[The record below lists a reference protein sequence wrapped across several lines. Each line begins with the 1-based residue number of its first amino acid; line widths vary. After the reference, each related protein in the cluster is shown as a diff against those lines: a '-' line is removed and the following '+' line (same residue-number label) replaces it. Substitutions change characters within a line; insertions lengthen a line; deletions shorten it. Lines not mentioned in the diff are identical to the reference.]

1 LRVLIVGAG
10 GREHALAW
18 KLSQDSAR
26 PLLFAAPGNAGTA
39 AVAENLPISPTDVTG
54 LIDFADR
61 SGIDLT
67 IVGPEAPLAAGIVD
81 AFRARGLRIFGPSR
95 AAARLETSKVFAKEL
110 MRRRGIPTAAF
121 EVFYSPLAAIEYAE
135 RQRRPLVV
143 KADGL
148 AAGKGV
154 VVAQTPDE
162 AQRAIEEMLIRG
174 TLGDA
179 GRRIVIEDRLEGS
192 EASLLVLV
200 GPGGVR
206 PLVPAQ
212 DYKRLSDGDRGPNT
226 GGMGAIAPVDLVAGT
241 DLAGIS
247 YPVPVGEI
255 VNSIVEPVLGAMRR
269 DGSPYTGVLYVGL
282 MLTAEGPKV
291 LEFNCRFGDPEAQ
304 VILPLLESDLAT
316 ALLDVIDGRDPEL
329 QWRDEFAGCV
339 VLASSGYPGSYSTG
353 LPIRGLDA
361 IPDDVLVFHAGT
373 RPDGDA
379 IVTSGGRVLNLVG
392 RGATLAA
399 ALERAYAGASAVGF
413 DGMHFRTD
421 VGRDNAKTL
430 SEVPG

>member
-1 LRVLIVGAG
+1 VRVLIVGAG

-26 PLLFAAPGNAGTA
+26 PQLFAAPGNAGTA

-54 LIDFADR
+54 LIDFAER

-67 IVGPEAPLAAGIVD
+67 VVGPEAPLAAGVVD
-81 AFRARGLRIFGPSR
+81 AFKARGLRIFGPTR

-121 EVFYSPLAAIEYAE
+121 EVFYSPLAAIEYVQ
-135 RQRRPLVV
+135 RQRRSLVV

-162 AQRAIEEMLIRG
+162 AQRAIEDMLIRG

-179 GRRIVIEDRLEGS
+179 GRRIVIEERLEGS

-200 GPGGVR
+200 GPGGVS
-206 PLVPAQ
+206 PLLPAR

-226 GGMGAIAPVDLVAGT
+226 GGMGAIAPVDLVPGT
-241 DLAGIS
+241 DSAGIP
-247 YPVPVGEI
+247 YQVPVKGI
-255 VNSIVEPVLGAMRR
+255 LDSIVEPVIAAMQR

-291 LEFNCRFGDPEAQ
+291 LELNCRFGDPEAQ

-316 ALLDVIDGRDPEL
+316 ALIDVLDGRDPQL
-329 QWRDEFAGCV
+329 QWRDEFAACV
-339 VLASSGYPGSYSTG
+339 VLASGGYPGPYRTG

-373 RPDGDA
+373 RPDGDP

-392 RGATLAA
+392 RGPSLAA
-399 ALERAYAGASAVGF
+399 ALERAYAGVSTVGF

-421 VGRDNAKTL
+421 VGRDNAKML

>member
-392 RGATLAA
+392 RGPSLAA
-399 ALERAYAGASAVGF
+399 AVERAYAGTSAVSF
-413 DGMHFRTD
+413 DGMHFRRD
-421 VGRDNAKTL
+421 VGRESLVEA
-430 SEVPG
+430 PA

>member
-26 PLLFAAPGNAGTA
+26 PLLFAAPGNTGTA

-54 LIDFADR
+54 LIDFADG

-162 AQRAIEEMLIRG
+162 AQRAIEDMLIRG

-192 EASLLVLV
+192 EATLLVLV

-226 GGMGAIAPVDLVAGT
+226 GGMGAIAPVDLVPGT

-255 VNSIVEPVLGAMRR
+255 VNSIVEPVLAAMRR

-282 MLTAEGPKV
+282 ILTAEGPKV

-316 ALLDVIDGRDPEL
+316 ALLDVIDGRDPKL
-329 QWRDEFAGCV
+329 QWRDGFAACV

-373 RPDGDA
+373 RPDGEA
-379 IVTSGGRVLNLVG
+379 IVTSGGRVLSLVG
-392 RGATLAA
+392 RGPSLAA
-399 ALERAYAGASAVGF
+399 AVERAYAGTAAVSF
-413 DGMHFRTD
+413 DGMHFRQD
-421 VGRDNAKTL
+421 IGRESLVEA
-430 SEVPG
+430 PA